1 MLASALMTKI
11 EFVMFLAGELAR
23 RRNYH
28 HLPVTP
34 TVRSPLGTA
43 GETWATVKWVETAHF
58 ASGDLSLSY
67 TL

>member
-23 RRNYH
+23 RCNYH
-28 HLPVTP
+28 HLPAMP

-43 GETWATVKWVETAHF
+43 GETWATVKWLETAHF
-58 ASGDLSLSY
+58 VSGDLSF
-67 TL
+67 THTF